1 MRDLKFVFQF
11 HLNLKN
17 SSDGRNFIPRYS
29 KQTFFSI
36 IKMLCAIP
44 LRTFSTKKVIANNDI
59 LPNQIWIFVST
70 INQYYSIAE
79 LINACE
85 DKVIIVTNN
94 YELSTS
100 QKEIYYLDFS
110 PLKLSIFKYPIY
122 LVQLLFLQPHYFFQN
137 FLSFFG
143 YVDKSMYFLKKFQPQ
158 KVVFTN
164 DHNPEIR
171 GMLLACLK
179 CKIPTFYIQHASV
192 SHLFPPLAF
201 DMALLEGED
210 AKCKYLK
217 MGNTH
222 TKIEL
227 VGIPRIDKYLE
238 YRKCIHNIQK
248 IGLAYNT
255 FDDLNKLKEL
265 IVYIKNQLPNI
276 QFILRRH
283 PGDERDTSILNELE
297 VNWSDS
303 RNEISFEFINKIDLL
318 ISGESNIHLE
328 ASMLNRP
335 CVYYQIT
342 NTDFFDYYGFVSK
355 NISKYIETLPTLV
368 DYIKQYK
375 YEEPEPYL
383 QAAYYN
389 AAIKSDF
396 EGKSIN
402 KIVNFILN

>member
-1 MRDLKFVFQF
+1 MRDLKFIFQF

-17 SSDGRNFIPRYS
+17 STDGKNFISRYS
-29 KQTFFSI
+29 KQSFFSI
-36 IKMLCAIP
+36 LKKIWAIP
-44 LRTFSTKKVIANNDI
+44 INIFKSKGFKLENEIQ
-59 LPNQIWIFVST
+59 PYQIWFFVST
-70 INQYYSIAE
+70 LNQYNTISEIVAT
-79 LINACE
+79 CKT
-85 DKVIIVTNN
+85 KVVVVTNN

-100 QKEIYYLDFS
+100 INDICFLDFS
-110 PLKLSIFKYPIY
+110 PLKFSIFKYPIY
-122 LVQLLFLQPHYFFQN
+122 LFRLLFLQPFYFFQY

-143 YVDKSMYFLKKFQPQ
+143 YIDKSMHYLKKFQPQ

-227 VGIPRIDKYLE
+227 VGIPRIEKYLE

>member
-44 LRTFSTKKVIANNDI
+44 LRTFSPKKVKANNDI

-100 QKEIYYLDFS
+100 QKEIYYLDFT

-143 YVDKSMYFLKKFQPQ
+143 YVDKSMYFLKEYQPQ
-158 KVVFTN
+158 KIVFTN

-179 CKIPTFYIQHASV
+179 CKIPTVYIQHASV

-201 DMALLEGED
+201 DLALLEGED
-210 AKCKYLK
+210 AKCKYLEK
-217 MGNTH
+217 ASTR

-227 VGIPRIDKYLE
+227 VGIPRLDKYLKF
-238 YRKCIHNIQK
+238 RKVISNIRT

-255 FDDLNKLKEL
+255 FDDLEKIKEL
-265 IVYIKNQLPNI
+265 LINIKTQIPSI
-276 QFILRRH
+276 QFILRKH
-283 PGDERDTSILNELE
+283 PGDERDASVLNELD
-297 VNWSDS
+297 VIWSDS
-303 RNEISFEFINKIDLL
+303 KNEISFEFINKIDLL
-318 ISGESNIHLE
+318 ISGDSNIHLE
-328 ASMLNRP
+328 ANMLNRP
-335 CVYYQIT
+335 CVYYRIT
-342 NTDFFDYYGFVSK
+342 NTDFFDYYGFVSNK
-355 NISKYIETLPTLV
+355 ISKYIETIPLLI

-375 YEEPEPYL
+375 FKEPEPYL
-383 QAAYYN
+383 HAAFYN
-389 AAIKSDF
+389 AAIANNF
-396 EGKSIN
+396 EGQSIN
-402 KIVNFILN
+402 KIVKYIVN

>member
-1 MRDLKFVFQF
+1 MRDLKFIFQF

-17 SSDGRNFIPRYS
+17 STDGKNFISRYS
-29 KQTFFSI
+29 KQSFFSI
-36 IKMLCAIP
+36 LKKIWAIP
-44 LRTFSTKKVIANNDI
+44 INIFKSKGFKLENEIQ
-59 LPNQIWIFVST
+59 PYQIWFFVST
-70 INQYYSIAE
+70 FNQYNTISEIVAS
-79 LINACE
+79 CKT
-85 DKVIIVTNN
+85 KVVVVTNN

-100 QKEIYYLDFS
+100 INDICFLDFS
-110 PLKLSIFKYPIY
+110 PLKFSIFKYPIY
-122 LVQLLFLQPHYFFQN
+122 LFRLLFLQPFYFFQY

-143 YVDKSMYFLKKFQPQ
+143 YIDKSMHFLKKFQPQ

-283 PGDERDTSILNELE
+283 PGDERDTFILNELE